1 MTHINQFD
9 PVSLKIMWSRMRNV
23 AEEMWT
29 TIVASDDDFGS

>member
-1 MTHINQFD
+1 MTSPTQFD
-9 PVSLKIMWSRMRNV
+9 PVSLEIMWSRMRNV